1 MCRRNSQATG
11 MRPDGPLKHA
21 SAPRLPADR
30 VMATSLCP
38 STFKG
43 ERVADRDWKIVNPG
57 GTRRVVVTKE
67 LPGERWL
74 QLLTAAECRV
84 EIAHGDDIL
93 AAPEIVAAFGG
104 HADAAIGQLTEDWSA
119 EVLGALRAAGALVYS
134 QYAVGY
140 DNVDVAAA
148 TRLGLPVGN
157 TPGVLTETTAE
168 MAVALTFAAARRV
181 AEGDRMM
188 RAGAYHGWLPTMLL
202 GSLLCRGTLGIVG
215 AGRIGAA
222 YARMMVEGH
231 RMDLVYYDVRP
242 NEELE
247 SCLADYSAFLVAHG
261 ERPVTC
267 RRAATLARAAGRLR
281 RGQHPRGAHRRDA
294 APHRRPRAG
303 GHEGGGRARQRQS
316 RPARRRGRPRRPLP
330 HAPAL
335 PRRPRR
341 LRERAR
347 HGARPRR
354 ARQRRARPPSRLGH
368 DLDPRGHGDPGS
380 RQRRRD
386 PPGLAGVAGGRRPR
400 GRTSV
405 RRGRGAAARRPEHRQ
420 RRRPGP
426 AALRRGPAPTKE
438 DHQ

>member
-1 MCRRNSQATG
+1 

-38 STFKG
+38 STLKG
-43 ERVADRDWKIVNPG
+43 EHVADRDWKIVNPG

-67 LPGERWL
+67 LPGDRWL

-84 EIAHGDDIL
+84 EIARGDDIL
-93 AAPEIVAAFGG
+93 AAPEIVAAFGD

-181 AEGDRMM
+181 AEGDRMV

-202 GSLLCRGTLGIVG
+202 GSLLWRGTLGIVG
-215 AGRIGAA
+215 AGRIGAT
-222 YARMMVEGH
+222 YARMLVEGH

-267 RRAATLARAAGRLR
+267 RRAATLPELLAACDVVSIHAALTAETQHLIGALELASMRDGAILVNASRGPLVDEAALVAHCRAHARF
-281 RGQHPRGAHRRDA
+281 
-294 APHRRPRAG
+294 RAG
-303 GHEGGGRARQRQS
+303 LDVYENE
-316 RPARRRGRPRRPLP
+316 PAM
-330 HAPAL
+330 A
-335 PRRPRR
+335 
-341 LRERAR
+341 
-347 HGARPRR
+347 
-354 ARQRRARPPSRLGH
+354 
-368 DLDPRGHGDPGS
+368 
-380 RQRRRD
+380 
-386 PPGLAGVAGGRRPR
+386 PGLAELDNVVLVPHLGSASTWTREGMA
-400 GRTSV
+400 TL
-405 RRGRGAAARRPEHRQ
+405 AAANVVAILQGWPVW
-420 RRRPGP
+420 P
-426 AALRRGPAPTKE
+426 AVGGLEDALPFVEGEESPHAAPSIVNAVDLGLPRFAAGAPTKE